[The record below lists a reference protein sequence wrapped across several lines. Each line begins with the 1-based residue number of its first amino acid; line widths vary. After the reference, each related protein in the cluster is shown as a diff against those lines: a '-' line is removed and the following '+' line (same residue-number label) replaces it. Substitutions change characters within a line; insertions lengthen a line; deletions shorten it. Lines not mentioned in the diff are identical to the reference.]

1 MIVLHLTEGLWEC
14 EKKKNYTRT
23 PRGLLH
29 IFYVQ
34 KRAPPATPPLPDIE
48 EKSGSRWL
56 FPHVNPPHKF
66 SLVAVLYNTQLLNI
80 AIREL
85 SHCHYIEYII
95 ILAAL
100 SLPAHRHYSLS
111 LCPFFLS

>member
-1 MIVLHLTEGLWEC
+1 MWTIANLLCAE
-14 EKKKNYTRT
+14 TR
-23 PRGLLH
+23 PSRH
-29 IFYVQ
+29 
-34 KRAPPATPPLPDIE
+34 PPLPDIE

-111 LCPFFLS
+111 LSILFFFCLE